1 MLLMRTRAATCPGG
15 ASLSDFTH
23 LTEENTMSRF
33 GATPG
38 QLLRLLLLAVLLC
51 SSLPLI
57 APPASVA
64 ATSQEGT
71 PSEDA
76 PADLSAVD
84 LVAQVLPGV
93 VAIMA
98 YTPTDDE
105 DEGQM
110 YSIGS
115 GFVMDEDGHIITNWH
130 VVTGSEIYYVTFSNG
145 VYVEAELVGLDPRDD
160 IAVLEVDPDVIPA
173 VLPMGDSDAVV
184 PGQSVIAIGSPSGIT
199 NTVTEGI
206 ASGSGRTGADPGL
219 YAQGQ
224 CQNYNNLIQH
234 SAAINQGNSG
244 GPLFNM
250 QGEVIGINTISVT
263 NTSGTDLAGI
273 YYAVPSN
280 TIRKVAA
287 DLIEDG
293 ELSVPVMGVESLP
306 ITIPTAIF
314 YDLPFANGVL
324 VTAVA
329 NNSPADR
336 AGFEEGDIL
345 LSIDDQDITKDDTL
359 SEILFDYSPGDTIE
373 ISYIDGQT
381 GDEETADLRLA
392 EVSQSTLESCELT
405 GE

>member
-1 MLLMRTRAATCPGG
+1 MLVMRTRAAKCSGV
-15 ASLSDFTH
+15 ASLSDFTT

-33 GATPG
+33 GASLG
-38 QLLRLLLLAVLLC
+38 QLFRLLLLAMLLC

-57 APPASVA
+57 APPASLA
-64 ATSQEGT
+64 ASAQEGT

-76 PADLSAVD
+76 PAELSTVD

-115 GFVMDEDGHIITNWH
+115 GFVMDDDGHIITNWH

-173 VLPMGDSDAVV
+173 VIPMGDSDAVV
-184 PGQSVIAIGSPSGIT
+184 PGQTVVAIGSPSGIT

-250 QGEVIGINTISVT
+250 HGEVIGINTISVT
-263 NTSGTDLAGI
+263 NTRGTDLAGI

-293 ELSVPVMGVESLP
+293 ELSLPFIGVETLP

-314 YDLPFANGVL
+314 YDLPFANG
-324 VTAVA
+324 AVILDVDED
-329 NNSPADR
+329 SPAEK

-345 LSIDDQDITKDDTL
+345 ISIDDQDITKEDTL
-359 SEILFDYSPGDTIE
+359 SEILFDYDPGDTIE
-373 ISYIDGQT
+373 ITYLEGDT
-381 GDEETADLRLA
+381 GDEATTDLRLA
-392 EVSQSTLESCELT
+392 EVPQKTLESC
-405 GE
+405 